1 MKIKLVILVL
11 ALQTAWL
18 LGTVFQQENILRSGQ
33 VVLLETKP
41 VDPRDPLR
49 GDFVLLNY
57 QISDVPLNY
66 FAAPVKT
73 NLPAGTQIFVALAP
87 TGSNQFWGV
96 TRAATEQILP
106 ATNEVVLRGKSVW
119 TWRNGGDSIHVE
131 YGLEKY
137 FVAEGTSHPNGKLTA
152 QVAVDAAG
160 RARIKQVFVN
170 GKPYAKAMKE

>member
-49 GDFVLLNY
+49 GDFVWLNY
-57 QISDVPLNY
+57 QISDVPLNC

-73 NLPAGTQIFVALAP
+73 NLPPGTRIFVALAP
-87 TGSNQFWGV
+87 VGTNQFWGV
-96 TRAATEQILP
+96 THAATE
-106 ATNEVVLRGKSVW
+106 
-119 TWRNGGDSIHVE
+119 
-131 YGLEKY
+131 
-137 FVAEGTSHPNGKLTA
+137 
-152 QVAVDAAG
+152 
-160 RARIKQVFVN
+160 
-170 GKPYAKAMKE
+170 